1 MKSLE
6 RKIRA
11 SQWSLDEKRRN
22 VTELETLAAGFRT
35 KIEQLDRDLEATR
48 ETTKADPAPPLQSRE
63 QVSQAASRRN
73 KLQQSLKMLE
83 SVMVRALEE
92 IDTTHGEFKRFDLI
106 KSRNQKRAGLK

>member
-1 MKSLE
+1 MNSLE

-22 VTELETLAAGFRT
+22 VTELEILAADFRT

-48 ETTKADPAPPLQSRE
+48 DTTAADPVPPLRSRE

-73 KLQQSLKMLE
+73 NLQQSLKMLE
-83 SVMVRALEE
+83 SVMARALEE
-92 IDTTHGEFKRFDLI
+92 VDATHGEFKRFDLI
-106 KSRNQKRAGLK
+106 KSRNQKKVGLK